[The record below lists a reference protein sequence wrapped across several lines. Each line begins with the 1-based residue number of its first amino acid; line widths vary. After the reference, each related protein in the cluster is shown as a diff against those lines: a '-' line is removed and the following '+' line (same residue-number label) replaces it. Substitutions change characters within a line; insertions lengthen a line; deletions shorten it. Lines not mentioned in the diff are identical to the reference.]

1 MKDYYPAS
9 WRLYELS
16 LKYPNANFSSE
27 VLFFDVEKNT
37 CLVKVRLYLGADHEL
52 SDKKAEAHKSGPY
65 TSLDK
70 VETAAM
76 ARAARNF
83 GVGTEYALEFEAEDM
98 APGAVTLASIKATV
112 RKLKIV
118 RNPEQWY
125 SFKRDALGEDIPD
138 EQLTELHLSTL
149 HGKVEQLRKAA

>member
-1 MKDYYPAS
+1 VEKMIRFLP
-9 WRLYELS
+9 S
-16 LKYPNANFSSE
+16 LKR
-27 VLFFDVEKNT
+27 
-37 CLVKVRLYLGADHEL
+37 LVKLL
-52 SDKKAEAHKSGPY
+52 HKDVVSSRQKY
-65 TSLDK
+65 TYRP
-70 VETAAM
+70 M

-138 EQLTELHLSTL
+138 EQLTESHLSKL